1 MLKTISMMQP
11 YLFPYLGYFQLI
23 AASDVFV
30 LVDDLQFVK
39 GSWMNRNRVLTHD
52 GQPKLIT
59 FPLRKGSR
67 RAAINERWLS
77 ETFDQEA
84 DALLTMLEHTYKK
97 APYKTEVLAL
107 LKSIFANPDRNL
119 ARFTENSIR
128 ALCRYMKIETPI
140 LMLSELADTRAMDK
154 QDRII
159 RIVQQLEGTRYLNS
173 IGGVPL
179 YCPDYFADHG
189 LQLHFIKMD
198 EVTYPQL
205 SAEFVPSLSIIDV
218 LMFNSAE
225 SVKELL
231 TRYTLI
237 EGVAHSDSQV
247 EVDTIQPEYAVI

>member
-23 AASDVFV
+23 EASDAFV

-77 ETFDQEA
+77 DTFDEEA
-84 DALLTMLEHTYKK
+84 KALLIMLEHSYKK
-97 APYKTEVLAL
+97 APYRAEVLAL
-107 LKSIFANPDRNL
+107 LTSIFANPDRNL

-128 ALCRYMKIETPI
+128 ALCRYMKIDTPI
-140 LMLSELADTRAMDK
+140 HILSELADTRQMDK

-159 RIVQQLEGTRYLNS
+159 KVAQQLGGTRYLNS

-179 YCPDYFADHG
+179 YCPDYFASHD
-189 LQLHFIKMD
+189 LQLRFIKMD

-205 SAEFVPSLSIIDV
+205 TSEFVPSLSIIDV
-218 LMFNSAE
+218 LMFNSIDA
-225 SVKELL
+225 VKELL
-231 TRYTLI
+231 TRYTLV
-237 EGVAHSDSQV
+237 EGIAHLDSSST
-247 EVDTIQPEYAVI
+247 EAFLEHIA